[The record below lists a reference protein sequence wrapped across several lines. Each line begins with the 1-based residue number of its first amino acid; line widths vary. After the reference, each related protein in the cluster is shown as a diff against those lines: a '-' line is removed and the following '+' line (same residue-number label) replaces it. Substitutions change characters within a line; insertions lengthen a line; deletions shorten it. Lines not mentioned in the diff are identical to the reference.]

1 MVSISFFAGVQLISI
16 WIMSE
21 YISRIYDESRNR
33 PEYII
38 KKKINEKEE

>member
-1 MVSISFFAGVQLISI
+1 MVSITFFAGVQLFAL

-21 YISRIYDESRNR
+21 YVSRIYDESKGR

-38 KKKINEKEE
+38 KEKINIEK